1 MFTEVDKTTPKQR
14 NFFLVS
20 SLGSGSITG
29 LSYVLKRKAY
39 ITFLPKL
46 LCTKLKPNYSVKEP
60 KRIYIKNH
68 CVIYQFYIK
77 FYIKHFCFYTESMYN
92 IVNILHTI

>member
-1 MFTEVDKTTPKQR
+1 MFTEVDKTTPKKR
-14 NFFLVS
+14 NFLLVS

-46 LCTKLKPNYSVKEP
+46 LCTKLKPNYSVLLCYISILYKVLY
-60 KRIYIKNH
+60 KQILLLYRIY
-68 CVIYQFYIK
+68 VQYR
-77 FYIKHFCFYTESMYN
+77 
-92 IVNILHTI
+92 